1 MDIGAFPRSLTA
13 IGLHWGLVLGKVVL
27 IGGLIGRPARGEP
40 QTKACIAS
48 SPAAPPDSARGW
60 LRATAVVDVLCQPPG
75 VIADVGLPSS
85 AARSALR
92 ARLFGDGGAGHPLGG
107 G

>member
-1 MDIGAFPRSLTA
+1 MTA
-13 IGLHWGLVLGKVVL
+13 
-27 IGGLIGRPARGEP
+27 
-40 QTKACIAS
+40 
-48 SPAAPPDSARGW
+48 
-60 LRATAVVDVLCQPPG
+60 ATAFVDVLCQPPG